1 MDRKEQLMKIFSR
14 SYQGNIDGIAGAYRQ
29 TSGNPAAGGQAFD
42 DFI

>member
-1 MDRKEQLMKIFSR
+1 MDRKAADEDFFR

>member
-1 MDRKEQLMKIFSR
+1 MDRKEQLMKIFSVR
-14 SYQGNIDGIAGAYRQ
+14 IRKNIDGIAGAYRQ